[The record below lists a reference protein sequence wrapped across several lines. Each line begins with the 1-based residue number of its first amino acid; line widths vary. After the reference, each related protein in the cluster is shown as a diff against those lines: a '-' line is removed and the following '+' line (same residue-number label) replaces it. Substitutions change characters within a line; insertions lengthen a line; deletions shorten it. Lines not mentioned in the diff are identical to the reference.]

1 MALPAAGERKPPVKK
16 GKSKSR
22 RLAVT
27 WCYREEDSNEVEG
40 MHLTEVKSTNIQSAV
55 TALLRQLNDGIERG
69 TAEFL
74 RKSDLVVVEVRILE
88 RGEQIDER

>member
-1 MALPAAGERKPPVKK
+1 MAFPATTERKPPVKK

-27 WCYREEDSNEVEG
+27 WCYREEDSNDTDL
-40 MHLTEVKSTNIQSAV
+40 MHLAEVRSTNIGSAV
-55 TALLRQLNDGIERG
+55 TALVRKLNEGVERG
-69 TAEFL
+69 TDDFL